1 MKKFA
6 TVFLIMITT
15 LFLVSCTNSKKA
27 DIVTTMFPQYDFARQ
42 IVGNKMT
49 VSLLIPAG
57 AEIHDYEASSSD
69 MVAIKESKLFLFT
82 SLEIDTWITDETTI
96 GGEDTIVL
104 NLSTAYTLMP
114 HDEENHPLIEND
126 IEDEHDHEHDEML
139 HYWVDPT
146 NAVQLIEAILEKI
159 IEIDPENSVYYS
171 ENANAYIETIE
182 SLHHALETFLM
193 SEERLESTIFFA
205 GHNAMGLF
213 GERYHL
219 NIVSL
224 FPDFKPDAD
233 LTSSELISFVQQVK
247 DYGTIY
253 LFIEELAEPK
263 AANQVVRELA
273 KEQYVLNLLEL
284 HAYHNLSKIDMEANV
299 TYADL
304 LERNFLNLQTAL
316 SVTTL

>member
-6 TVFLIMITT
+6 SVLFVLIITV
-15 LFLVSCTNSKKA
+15 FLVSCTNSKRA

-42 IVGNKMT
+42 IVGDKLT

-82 SLEIDTWITDETTI
+82 SLEIDTWITDESTI

-104 NLSTAYTLMP
+104 NLSTAYTLLP
-114 HDEENHPLIEND
+114 HDEENHPLDESE
-126 IEDEHDHEHDEML
+126 IEDEHDHDETL

-146 NAVQLIEAILEKI
+146 NAIQLIEAILEKI
-159 IEIDPENSVYYS
+159 IEIDPENTVFYTS
-171 ENANAYIETIE
+171 NANAYIETIE
-182 SLHHALETFLM
+182 SLHHDLESFLM
-193 SEERLESTIFFA
+193 SEDVLGSTIYFA
-205 GHNAMGLF
+205 GHNAMVLF

-233 LTSSELISFVQQVK
+233 LTSNELITFVEEVK
-247 DYGTIY
+247 TAGTLY

-284 HAYHNLSKIDMEANV
+284 HAYHNLSKVDMEDGV
-299 TYADL
+299 SYADL
-304 LERNFLNLQTAL
+304 LERNYLNLQIVLNITSL
-316 SVTTL
+316 

>member
-6 TVFLIMITT
+6 SVLFVLIITV
-15 LFLVSCTNSKKA
+15 FLVSCTNSKRA

-42 IVGNKMT
+42 IVGDKLT

-82 SLEIDTWITDETTI
+82 SLEIDTWITDESTI

-104 NLSTAYTLMP
+104 NLSTAYTLLP
-114 HDEENHPLIEND
+114 HDEENHPLDESE
-126 IEDEHDHEHDEML
+126 IEDEHDHDETL

-146 NAVQLIEAILEKI
+146 NAIQLIEAILEKI
-159 IEIDPENSVYYS
+159 IEIDPENTVFYTS
-171 ENANAYIETIE
+171 NANAYIETIE
-182 SLHHALETFLM
+182 SLHHDLESFLM
-193 SEERLESTIFFA
+193 SEDVLRSTIYFA
-205 GHNAMGLF
+205 GHNAMVLF

-233 LTSSELISFVQQVK
+233 LTSNELITFVEEVK
-247 DYGTIY
+247 TAGTLY

-284 HAYHNLSKIDMEANV
+284 HAYHNLSKVDMEDGV
-299 TYADL
+299 SYADL
-304 LERNFLNLQTAL
+304 LERNYLNLQIVLNMTSL
-316 SVTTL
+316 

>member
-6 TVFLIMITT
+6 SVFFIMIIT
-15 LFLVSCTNSKKA
+15 LFLASCTNSKKA

-49 VSLLIPAG
+49 VGLLIPAG

-82 SLEIDTWITDETTI
+82 SLEIDTWITDEATI
-96 GGEDTIVL
+96 GGKDTVVL
-104 NLSTAYTLMP
+104 NLSTAYTLVP
-114 HDEENHPLIEND
+114 HDEENHPLIENE
-126 IEDEHDHEHDEML
+126 IEDAHEHDETL

-159 IEIDPENSVYYS
+159 IEIDPENSVFYTD
-171 ENANAYIETIE
+171 NANAYIEIID
-182 SLHHALETFLM
+182 SLHQALETFLM
-193 SEERLESTIFFA
+193 SEEKLESTIFFA

-233 LTSSELISFVQQVK
+233 LTSSELISFVQQVRL
-247 DYGTIY
+247 YGTIY

>member
-6 TVFLIMITT
+6 SVLFVLIITV
-15 LFLVSCTNSKKA
+15 FLVSCTNSKRA

-42 IVGNKMT
+42 IVGDKLT

-82 SLEIDTWITDETTI
+82 SLEIDTWITDESTI

-104 NLSTAYTLMP
+104 NLSTAYTLLP
-114 HDEENHPLIEND
+114 HDEENHPLDESEV
-126 IEDEHDHEHDEML
+126 EDEHDHDENL

-146 NAVQLIEAILEKI
+146 NAIQLIEAILEKI
-159 IEIDPENSVYYS
+159 IEIDPENTVFYTS
-171 ENANAYIETIE
+171 NANAYIETIE
-182 SLHHALETFLM
+182 SLHHDLESFLM
-193 SEERLESTIFFA
+193 SEDVLGSTIYFA

-233 LTSSELISFVQQVK
+233 LTSNELITFVEEVK
-247 DYGTIY
+247 TAGTLY

-284 HAYHNLSKIDMEANV
+284 HAYHNLSKVDMEDGV
-299 TYADL
+299 SYADL
-304 LERNFLNLQTAL
+304 LERNYLNLQIVLNMTSL
-316 SVTTL
+316 

>member
-6 TVFLIMITT
+6 SVLFVLIITV
-15 LFLVSCTNSKKA
+15 FLVSCTNSKRA

-42 IVGNKMT
+42 IVGDKLT

-82 SLEIDTWITDETTI
+82 SLEIDTWITDESTI

-104 NLSTAYTLMP
+104 NLSTAYTLLP
-114 HDEENHPLIEND
+114 HDEENHPLDESE
-126 IEDEHDHEHDEML
+126 IEDEHDHDETL

-146 NAVQLIEAILEKI
+146 NAIQLIEAILEKI
-159 IEIDPENSVYYS
+159 IEIDPENTVFYTS
-171 ENANAYIETIE
+171 NANAYIETIE
-182 SLHHALETFLM
+182 SLHHDLESFLM
-193 SEERLESTIFFA
+193 SEDVLRSTIYFA
-205 GHNAMGLF
+205 GHNAMVLF

-233 LTSSELISFVQQVK
+233 LTSNELITFVEEVK
-247 DYGTIY
+247 TAGTLY

-284 HAYHNLSKIDMEANV
+284 HAYHNLSKVDMEDGV
-299 TYADL
+299 SYADL
-304 LERNFLNLQTAL
+304 LERNYLNLQIVLNITSL
-316 SVTTL
+316 

>member
-6 TVFLIMITT
+6 SVLFVFLSG
-15 LFLVSCTNSKKA
+15 LFLVACTNSKTA

-42 IVGNKMT
+42 IVQDKMT

-104 NLSTAYTLMP
+104 NLSTAYTLLP
-114 HDEENHPLIEND
+114 HEEENHPLED
-126 IEDEHDHEHDEML
+126 GGTEDEHGHDENL

-159 IEIDPENSVYYS
+159 IEIDPENTEFYTN
-171 ENANAYIETIE
+171 NALDYIDVIE
-182 SLHHALETFLM
+182 GLHHQLETFLM
-193 SEERLESTIFFA
+193 DDGILGSTIYFA
-205 GHNAMGLF
+205 GHNALGLF

-233 LTSSELISFVQQVK
+233 LTSNELISFVEQVK
-247 DYGTIY
+247 IAGTIY

-263 AANQVVRELA
+263 AANQIVRELA

-284 HAYHNLSKIDMEANV
+284 HAYHNLSKTDMEDGV
-299 TYADL
+299 TYAEL
-304 LERNFLNLQTAL
+304 LERNFTNLQIVLNITSL
-316 SVTTL
+316 

>member
-1 MKKFA
+1 MKKFSS
-6 TVFLIMITT
+6 VLFVMFITI
-15 LFLVSCTNSKKA
+15 FLVACTNSKRA

-42 IVGNKMT
+42 IVGDKLT

-82 SLEIDTWITDETTI
+82 SLEIDTWITDESTI

-104 NLSTAYTLMP
+104 NLSTAYTLLP
-114 HDEENHPLIEND
+114 HDEENHPLDESEV
-126 IEDEHDHEHDEML
+126 EDEHDHDENL

-146 NAVQLIEAILEKI
+146 NAIQLIEAILEKI
-159 IEIDPENSVYYS
+159 IEIDPENTVFYTS
-171 ENANAYIETIE
+171 NANAYIETIE
-182 SLHHALETFLM
+182 SLHHDLESFLM
-193 SEERLESTIFFA
+193 SEDVLGSTIYFA
-205 GHNAMGLF
+205 GHNALGLF

-233 LTSSELISFVQQVK
+233 LTSNELITFVEEVK
-247 DYGTIY
+247 TAGTLY

-284 HAYHNLSKIDMEANV
+284 HAYHNLSKVDMEDGV
-299 TYADL
+299 SYADL
-304 LERNFLNLQTAL
+304 LERNYLNLQIVLNMTSL
-316 SVTTL
+316 

>member
-6 TVFLIMITT
+6 SVLFVLIITV
-15 LFLVSCTNSKKA
+15 FLVSCTNSKRA

-42 IVGNKMT
+42 IVGDKLT

-82 SLEIDTWITDETTI
+82 SLEIDTWITDESTI

-104 NLSTAYTLMP
+104 NLSTAYTLLP
-114 HDEENHPLIEND
+114 HDEENHPLDESE
-126 IEDEHDHEHDEML
+126 IEDEHDHDETL

-146 NAVQLIEAILEKI
+146 NAIQLIEAILEKI
-159 IEIDPENSVYYS
+159 IEIDPENTVFYTS
-171 ENANAYIETIE
+171 NANAYIETIE
-182 SLHHALETFLM
+182 SLHHDLESFLM
-193 SEERLESTIFFA
+193 SEDVLGSTIYFA

-233 LTSSELISFVQQVK
+233 LTSNELITFVEEVK
-247 DYGTIY
+247 TAGTLY

-284 HAYHNLSKIDMEANV
+284 HAYHNLSKVDMEDGV
-299 TYADL
+299 SYADL
-304 LERNFLNLQTAL
+304 LERNYLNLQIVLNITSL
-316 SVTTL
+316 

>member
-6 TVFLIMITT
+6 SVLFVMIITI
-15 LFLVSCTNSKKA
+15 FLVACTNSKRA

-42 IVGNKMT
+42 IVGDKLT

-104 NLSTAYTLMP
+104 NLSTAYTLLP
-114 HDEENHPLIEND
+114 HDEENHPLDESE
-126 IEDEHDHEHDEML
+126 IEDEHDHDETL

-146 NAVQLIEAILEKI
+146 NAIQLIEAILEKI
-159 IEIDPENSVYYS
+159 IEIDPENAVFYTS
-171 ENANAYIETIE
+171 NANAYIETIE
-182 SLHHALETFLM
+182 SLHHDLESFLM
-193 SEERLESTIFFA
+193 SEEVLESTIYFA

-224 FPDFKPDAD
+224 FPDFKPDSD
-233 LTSSELISFVQQVK
+233 LTSNELITFVEEVK
-247 DYGTIY
+247 AAGTIY

-284 HAYHNLSKIDMEANV
+284 HAYHNLSKTDMEDGV
-299 TYADL
+299 SYADL
-304 LERNFLNLQTAL
+304 LERNYLNLQIVLNMTSL
-316 SVTTL
+316 

>member
-6 TVFLIMITT
+6 SVLFVLIITV
-15 LFLVSCTNSKKA
+15 FLVSCTNSKRA

-42 IVGNKMT
+42 IVGDKLT

-104 NLSTAYTLMP
+104 NLSTAYTLLP
-114 HDEENHPLIEND
+114 HDEENHPLDESE
-126 IEDEHDHEHDEML
+126 IEDEHDHDETL

-146 NAVQLIEAILEKI
+146 NAIQLIEAILEKI
-159 IEIDPENSVYYS
+159 IEIDPENAVFYTS
-171 ENANAYIETIE
+171 NANAYIETIE
-182 SLHHALETFLM
+182 SLHHDLESFLM
-193 SEERLESTIFFA
+193 SEEVLESTIYFA

-233 LTSSELISFVQQVK
+233 LTSNELITFVEEVK
-247 DYGTIY
+247 TAGTLY

-284 HAYHNLSKIDMEANV
+284 HAYHNLSKVDMEDGV
-299 TYADL
+299 SYADL
-304 LERNFLNLQTAL
+304 LERNYLNLQIVLNMTSL
-316 SVTTL
+316 

>member
-6 TVFLIMITT
+6 SVLFVMIITI
-15 LFLVSCTNSKKA
+15 FLVACTNSKRA

-42 IVGNKMT
+42 IVGDKLT

-82 SLEIDTWITDETTI
+82 SLEIDTWITDESTI

-104 NLSTAYTLMP
+104 NLSTAYTLLP
-114 HDEENHPLIEND
+114 HDEENHPLDESE
-126 IEDEHDHEHDEML
+126 IEDEHDHDETL

-146 NAVQLIEAILEKI
+146 NAIQLIEAILEKI
-159 IEIDPENSVYYS
+159 IEIDPENAVFYTS
-171 ENANAYIETIE
+171 NANAYIETIE
-182 SLHHALETFLM
+182 SLHHDLESFLM
-193 SEERLESTIFFA
+193 SEYVLGSTIYFA

-224 FPDFKPDAD
+224 FPDFKPDSD
-233 LTSSELISFVQQVK
+233 LTSNELITFVEEVK
-247 DYGTIY
+247 AAGTIY

-284 HAYHNLSKIDMEANV
+284 HAYHNLSKIDMEDGV
-299 TYADL
+299 SYADL
-304 LERNFLNLQTAL
+304 LERNYLNLQIVLDMTSL
-316 SVTTL
+316 

>member
-6 TVFLIMITT
+6 LLLLILFST

-42 IVGNKMT
+42 IVGDKMT

-82 SLEIDTWITDETTI
+82 SLEIDTWITDASTI
-96 GGEDTIVL
+96 GGDDTIVL

-114 HDEENHPLIEND
+114 HDEENHPLEDHD
-126 IEDEHDHEHDEML
+126 IEEDHDHDETL

-159 IEIDPENSVYYS
+159 IEIDPENSVFYT

-182 SLHHALETFLM
+182 SLHHAIESFLM
-193 SEERLESTIFFA
+193 SDERIESTIFFA

-247 DYGTIY
+247 NNGTIY

-273 KEQYVLNLLEL
+273 KELYILNLLEL
-284 HAYHNLSKIDMEANV
+284 HAYHNLSKTDMEDDV